1 MSELPPDSP
10 DSDDTVQACPPTPT
24 IATAHLADSHETA
37 DGTSTSPNYFV
48 NMPEEDIAWAKDP
61 THFDPDW
68 LSQQGIFAS
77 EAAQTVD
84 PITPSR
90 PSQVAQPPEQHS
102 STPFR
107 FTTQTPLT
115 STEEMRKVI
124 LDELGTKLYFIEHW
138 ATTLYREEAPLKD
151 IVKFL
156 NRRTTR
162 YHKSRWVKLPEVPET
177 EQELYPLF
185 IDIIS
190 DIVEEFSTA
199 SGHGGTRQ
207 VLDTSLVRF
216 RHKEANHEGTSPD
229 ISIKATGPSFEGL
242 EANSGTPS
250 QLALGVGWSNVAAV
264 IEVKRDKYKDKIT
277 DHAKQIALSCRQIW
291 MHQPNRNF
299 VRAALL
305 TENYI
310 CLGHLDR
317 SGLYLTPYIDIHK
330 DPYTFVRLIVGLSTC
345 NEAVLGFDTS
355 VQWRLN
361 QKTGRRISG
370 TVDVYDDD
378 TETTTRYELC
388 IKTAPFIR
396 ASIRGR
402 GTTCYRAVHPDDG
415 RYVVIKDSWR
425 TETRTPEVEFLKAA
439 KGLDGD
445 SAAHETFYNRVKS
458 RVVME
463 SYEGFL
469 NTFTSR
475 YQLIAAFRDA
485 ILGHQRLL
493 LKGVIHRDIG
503 MNNIL
508 LGVPNAKHGNR
519 GILIDLDMAA
529 WISQNMP
536 SPNQD
541 YRTASAL
548 FGPGAQRYYS
558 IYMIYLRQKK
568 FPSVHDF
575 LDDLES
581 FFWVLLDILTTYPI
595 SKNLKQVKDEE
606 FEEHMANMDSKEL
619 YTVLT
624 AKRSV
629 LTWHA
634 GCKSNAWWGTACDV
648 LLKEYQYVLRDATA
662 KKEKIRVEGKVTTQ
676 EKYEKMV
683 KLGSVEESGPYYL
696 DITNAFDKALA
707 AIEAEEDD
715 NCFPQE
721 PNSPSPPERATRRP
735 ATTVPP
741 PIRRNNLKRRSE
753 ALHPEVTHVKRVVKN
768 VRGVQPVEGDSD
780 GESES
785 DQED

>member
-1 MSELPPDSP
+1 M
-10 DSDDTVQACPPTPT
+10 
-24 IATAHLADSHETA
+24 ATAQLADSDSHEA
-37 DGTSTSPNYFV
+37 SDGTGTRPNYFV
-48 NMPEEDIAWAKDP
+48 DMPEEDIAWAKDP
-61 THFDPDW
+61 TQFDDTW
-68 LSQQGIFAS
+68 LTDKGFYATDSKS
-77 EAAQTVD
+77 AQADD
-84 PITPSR
+84 PVTPSR
-90 PSQVAQPPEQHS
+90 PSQDSQPPEQHS

-107 FTTQTPLT
+107 FTTQDPLS
-115 STEEMRKVI
+115 STDEMKKVI

-162 YHKSRWVKLPEVPET
+162 YRKSRWVDLPEVPKT
-177 EQELYPLF
+177 EPELYPLF
-185 IDIIS
+185 VNIIS
-190 DIVEEFSTA
+190 DIIEEFSTA
-199 SGHGGTRQ
+199 SGHGGTRE

-242 EANSGTPS
+242 DANSGTPS

-317 SGLYLTPYIDIHK
+317 SGLYLTPYIHIHK

-355 VQWRLN
+355 VQWRVN

-370 TVDVYDDD
+370 TVDVHDDD

-388 IKTAPFIR
+388 MKTAPFIR

-402 GTTCYRAVHPDDG
+402 GTTCYRALHPDDG
-415 RYVVIKDSWR
+415 RRVVIKDSWR
-425 TETRTPEVEFLKAA
+425 TETRTPEVDFLKAA
-439 KGLDGD
+439 KDLDGVVQCLAYQ
-445 SAAHETFYNRVKS
+445 SNCAETKAYRARNAAHETFHNRVKS

-463 SYEGFL
+463 NYEGFL

-508 LGVPNAKHGNR
+508 LGVPNVKHGNR

-529 WISQNMP
+529 WILENMP
-536 SPNQD
+536 RPNQD
-541 YRTASAL
+541 YRT
-548 FGPGAQRYYS
+548 GAQRYLS
-558 IYMIYLRQKK
+558 ISMIKLKLQK
-568 FPSVHDF
+568 FPAVHDF

-581 FFWVLLDILTTYPI
+581 FFWLLLEILVMYRGPG
-595 SKNLKQVKDEE
+595 NLLQ
-606 FEEHMANMDSKEL
+606 ANSSTSATLLATMDSKDLEN
-619 YTVLT
+619 VVS
-624 AKRSV
+624 AKLRT
-629 LTWHA
+629 LTWP
-634 GCKSNAWWGTACDV
+634 CTPDAWWGKACAE
-648 LLKEYQYVLRDATA
+648 LLKEYQGVIRDVAYE
-662 KKEKIRVEGKVTTQ
+662 KELIREDPEVASVQ
-676 EKYEKMV
+676 EKYV
-683 KLGSVEESGPYYL
+683 KLVKMGYVEESAGGQNSALRIEITKRGGAYGIPDNMSKLVQFQRLLGKSQTLEHEIELYENYL
-696 DITNAFDKALA
+696 YIYGMAHLIHNDFGQWNPT
-707 AIEAEEDD
+707 
-715 NCFPQE
+715 
-721 PNSPSPPERATRRP
+721 PSPNQG
-735 ATTVPP
+735 
-741 PIRRNNLKRRSE
+741 ID
-753 ALHPEVTHVKRVVKN
+753 
-768 VRGVQPVEGDSD
+768 VEP
-780 GESES
+780 
-785 DQED
+785 